1 MAAMPGWR
9 RVELLSGGILTRR
22 RHRHLGGPAASQQQH
37 HSPGEALAHRSPV
50 RRIIRD
56 ARSVPWRIISDKDP
70 SNAGQLA
77 RDHVD

>member
-50 RRIIRD
+50 RRLH
-56 ARSVPWRIISDKDP
+56 ARRPECGTVRYPR
-70 SNAGQLA
+70 
-77 RDHVD
+77 